1 MSLVDLIWHTME
13 ECYDFN
19 DPSILSATNCM
30 TDSAQSASLCQIY
43 GFWEWNA
50 DLHGLSCDLFSGFPS
65 WKVARRAQSALR
77 ATFLLFYA
85 PQRAI
90 SLIIHEKDAKFFTFF
105 RFPWHLEDGFGTI
118 LFRISQR
125 TIPLKISRH
134 ENQGKWLKKASEGE
148 AWCRLS

>member
-43 GFWEWNA
+43 GFWKWNA

-105 RFPWHLEDGFGTI
+105 YLPWYLEDGIGT
-118 LFRISQR
+118 QR
-125 TIPLKISRH
+125 TTLLKISRH
-134 ENQGKWLKKASEGE
+134 VYQFSPLGE
-148 AWCRLS
+148 LYGGVVIRLTLFPDNRS

>member
-1 MSLVDLIWHTME
+1 MEKDL
-13 ECYDFN
+13 
-19 DPSILSATNCM
+19 SRKSAPLRTEM
-30 TDSAQSASLCQIY
+30 PIY
-43 GFWEWNA
+43 MVFSW
-50 DLHGLSCDLFSGFPS
+50 LFSGFPS
-65 WKVARRAQSALR
+65 RKVARRARSALQ

-148 AWCRLS
+148 AWCRLSYKPKWHYFVQFFLNLDLTQRIKTRWPCFEDIA